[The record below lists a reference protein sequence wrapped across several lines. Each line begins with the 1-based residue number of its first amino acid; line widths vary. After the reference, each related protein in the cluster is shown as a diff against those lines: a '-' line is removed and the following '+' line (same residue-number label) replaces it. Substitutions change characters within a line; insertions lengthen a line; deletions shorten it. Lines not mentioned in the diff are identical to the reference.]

1 MLGTS
6 NKTTATRDVVGLRVL
21 KGQGG
26 AVLLFLLFM
35 VALTGL
41 MIGIAGSSWKTL
53 VQQSREEDLLWKGS
67 RIRAAIGAY
76 YETAQTTGKSVK
88 QYPSRL
94 QDLIRDP
101 RYLEPTRYLRK
112 LYPDPMTGLP
122 WEMINAPGGGI
133 MGVRSGSTEKQ
144 FKQTG
149 FTEENKAFAGKQS
162 YREWE
167 FVYLPAK
174 KSSPV
179 RTIKKK

>member
-1 MLGTS
+1 MLV
-6 NKTTATRDVVGLRVL
+6 TTKLSIATRSAVARRVL

-26 AVLLFLLFM
+26 AVLLFLLFL

-53 VQQSREEDLLWKGS
+53 VQRAKEEDLLWKGS

-76 YETAQTTGKSVK
+76 YETGRSGKTLK
-88 QYPSRL
+88 QYPGSL
-94 QDLIRDP
+94 QDLLLDP
-101 RYLEPTRYLRK
+101 RYLEPSRYLRK

-122 WEMINAPGGGI
+122 WETIRAPGGGI
-133 MGVRSGSTEKQ
+133 MGVRSGSGKRQ

-149 FTEENKAFAGKQS
+149 FTEANKAFLGKQS

-167 FVYLPAK
+167 FVYLPTK
-174 KSSPV
+174 KSSPARV
-179 RTIKKK
+179 IKKK

>member
-1 MLGTS
+1 MLGTIKIS
-6 NKTTATRDVVGLRVL
+6 TDIRDSIGRRILS
-21 KGQGG
+21 GQGG

-67 RIRAAIGAY
+67 RIRTAIGAY
-76 YETAQTTGKSVK
+76 YETGKIAGKTVK
-88 QYPSRL
+88 KYPGSL
-94 QDLIRDP
+94 QDLLLDP
-101 RYLEPTRYLRK
+101 RYLEPVRYLRK

-122 WEMINAPGGGI
+122 WETIRAPGGGI
-133 MGVRSGSTEKQ
+133 MGVRSGSGKRQ

-149 FTEENKAFAGKQS
+149 FTDANKAFAGKQS

-167 FVYLPAK
+167 FVYLPTK

-179 RTIKKK
+179 RAIKTN